1 VLSGFIMTIVYAELS
16 PRGAPAYWLA
26 RFARI
31 YPVYMLGLFLFVWVT
46 GTWNWKAVGLNLL
59 LLQAW
64 VPRFALSGNS
74 VGWSL
79 SVEAWFYLL
88 FPPLIGLSRRIGPAR
103 WTALV
108 AACWVVTQVWVSW
121 MVEVHY
127 TGFPSAIHDL
137 IFYFPP
143 GHLSTFLVGMTAAMF
158 VRGTA
163 WRPPAGQALA
173 LGAAA
178 TAFVV
183 YFLAARPVPVFL
195 DSRFLAPVFAAAVI
209 ALYHIP
215 VPFLTAKPLR
225 FLGEASYSVYIFQH
239 STMIVTTSF
248 IAPRLHLSP
257 TQAFWA
263 GVCLLVAGSCL
274 VLAFVEAPA
283 RGFIKSAGAGMLSV
297 WVTLRARTGNEPAR

>member
-1 VLSGFIMTIVYAELS
+1 MLDRLTFSRLFAALAVVFFHFGQQIWPLNVAPWSQVLRAGPDAVSYFFVLSGFIMTIVYAELS

-88 FPPLIGLSRRIGPAR
+88 FPTLIGLSRRIGPAR

-183 YFLAARPVPVFL
+183 YFL
-195 DSRFLAPVFAAAVI
+195 
-209 ALYHIP
+209 
-215 VPFLTAKPLR
+215 
-225 FLGEASYSVYIFQH
+225 
-239 STMIVTTSF
+239 
-248 IAPRLHLSP
+248 
-257 TQAFWA
+257 
-263 GVCLLVAGSCL
+263 
-274 VLAFVEAPA
+274 
-283 RGFIKSAGAGMLSV
+283 
-297 WVTLRARTGNEPAR
+297 